1 MNVSIIGVVGAGLMG
16 SGIAQ
21 LTANAGYKTILV
33 DTSEQLVN
41 ERLSI
46 MKSRLEKRVAKGK
59 MTEEEL
65 KGLMSRI
72 TASSQFED
80 LADCQLVIE
89 AVPEE
94 FNIKSI
100 VFSRLDEITN
110 SSCILA
116 SNTSGMSIAAIGNL
130 TKRPEKV
137 IGIHFFYPAP
147 VMKLVELIRS
157 VNTSEETFNTCKAIC
172 EKIGKVPVEAPDTPG
187 FLVNRLLTP
196 MINEAA
202 FCVMEGANP
211 KDIDEAMKLGANF
224 PMGPLELADFVGLDT
239 VLGTIAGLYEGFSDP
254 KYRPCP
260 LLKRMV
266 EGGLLGRKSGKG
278 FYEY

>member
-1 MNVSIIGVVGAGLMG
+1 MEVNVIGVVGAGLMG

-21 LTANAGYKTILV
+21 LTATAGYKTILV
-33 DTSEQLVN
+33 DTSEELVN
-41 ERLSI
+41 KRLSV
-46 MKSRLEKRVAKGK
+46 MKNRLEKRVAKGK
-59 MTEEEL
+59 MTEEDL
-65 KGLMSRI
+65 QGLMSRI
-72 TASSQFED
+72 TATSKIED

-94 FNIKSI
+94 FNIKSV
-100 VFSRLDEITN
+100 VFSRLDEVTN
-110 SSCILA
+110 DSCILA

-130 TKRPEKV
+130 TKRPDQV
-137 IGIHFFYPAP
+137 TGIHFFYPAP
-147 VMKLVELIRS
+147 VMKLVELIKS
-157 VNTSEETFNTCKAIC
+157 VNTSEETFNVCKKVC
-172 EKIGKVPVEAPDTPG
+172 EKIGKVPIEAPDLPG

-196 MINEAA
+196 MMNEAA
-202 FCVMEGANP
+202 FCVMDGAEP
-211 KDIDEAMKLGANF
+211 KAVDEAMKLGANF

-239 VLGTIAGLYEGFSDP
+239 LLGTITGLYEGFNDP